1 METLATPITFTNP
14 KTVYSFTIESVVV
27 NLNTSATIMVNCFD
41 TSGNNIG
48 NKSLPM
54 LQTDYEQWGTD
65 DGFIVAFV
73 KAQLVL
79 IDTL

>member
-14 KTVYSFTIESVVV
+14 KTVYSFTIESVIV
-27 NLNTSATIMVNCFD
+27 NINTSATIQVNCFD

-48 NKSLPM
+48 NKSFTM
-54 LQTDYEQWGTD
+54 EHTDYVQWGTD

-73 KAQLVL
+73 KEKLAL
-79 IDTL
+79 IDCL